1 MLSDMEFV
9 NKISIPKELP
19 FWLIPCKMGKQ
30 NVKIPYLGN
39 LVLRSSN
46 LRKLTFSPKISAPEY
61 MQNFLKYWPDTSK
74 GTERQADN
82 NIFRNQ

>member
-61 MQNFLKYWPDTSK
+61 MQKLRESNEKFFKILARYIQRYRKT
-74 GTERQADN
+74 G
-82 NIFRNQ
+82 